1 MPAAWFL
8 LILLASRVLLLLLA
22 AGFCFAPAHGIGP
35 SPTLVAIGDWLDH
48 HFLLP
53 SPLATGTAG
62 SGAPHSAQAMVVLIG
77 ARGRGG

>member
-8 LILLASRVLLLLLA
+8 LILQASRVLLLLLLA

-35 SPTLVAIGDWLDH
+35 GPTLVAIGDWLDH

-62 SGAPHSAQAMVVLIG
+62 SGAPLGAQVMVVLIG
-77 ARGRGG
+77 ARG